1 MVVSVSPAEA
11 RDALERAFPGTEWTV
26 ATIQTRITGE
36 RRKPWL
42 LVAVDIGED
51 GRFSAWVS
59 EHRRDVATS
68 KYPARAVRQAI
79 ANVRAR
85 LTRQIAALDAATETP

>member
-1 MVVSVSPAEA
+1 MGVSVSPAEA
-11 RDALERAFPGTEWTV
+11 RDALERTFPGMEWSV
-26 ATIQTRITGE
+26 ATIPTRITGV

-85 LTRQIAALDAATETP
+85 LTAQIAALDAATETP